1 MPVNLSIKNVPDA
14 LADKLRLNAQRNH
27 RSLQKELLSVL
38 ERAAQV
44 STMSAPGARSVP
56 GGRLSI
62 EEAVRRARARF
73 PSETPSSVAFIRQMR
88 DRRYASSSAA
98 DGPETG
104 PK

>member
-38 ERAAQV
+38 ERAAEV
-44 STMSAPGARSVP
+44 SAMAAPGVRSAPS
-56 GGRLSI
+56 GRLSI
-62 EEAVRRARARF
+62 EEVVQRARARF
-73 PSETPSSVAFIRQMR
+73 PNGTPSSVAFIREMR

-98 DGPETG
+98 DGPKSD